1 MYEVVVD
8 RNLKFV
14 FLFSFVYCLL
24 CYFLA
29 IQWYE
34 KGYFSVYNIFFDTDA
49 NTNLS
54 SISHGWGRHSI
65 THAFLEIFS
74 IPVRIVEFIYSIM
87 FLVTDRLEFRE
98 LVALSISP
106 IFSSL
111 TIIYFYRCLT
121 LLDIKTHDANIFTL
135 IFAASFSNIIF
146 AIVPET
152 YAISCFLISYL
163 IFYFFKNE
171 RKESSGHIAVWF
183 ILAISLSGITITNIC
198 LFFLVFMVHLL
209 KNERLSWFDAIKKAS
224 LYSIVALLLVISF
237 YKLSHLVLDIKTGG
251 EGSVKWVETYLT
263 SSFWE
268 FQRNTINLFSAS
280 INSFSATYPTITVN
294 DKCGDF
300 TCNAI
305 SFTRGKS
312 DFLLLSCV
320 AIIWGTI
327 LFHSRKFV
335 FEKKWQ
341 SLYIICGLIIT
352 FNFALHIL
360 FGREM
365 FMYTQHWI
373 TPLLLLLVPI
383 ILNKRFISIGLLLL
397 LVIMNVNFLLNVEHL
412 VALK

>member
-1 MYEVVVD
+1 MFKVVVD
-8 RNLKFV
+8 RNFKFV
-14 FLFSFVYCLL
+14 LLFSFIYCLL
-24 CYFLA
+24 CYSLA
-29 IQWYE
+29 IHWYE
-34 KGYFSVYNIFFDTDA
+34 KDYFSVYDIFFDTDA
-49 NTNLS
+49 SSNLS
-54 SISHGWGRHSI
+54 SMSHGWGRHAI

-74 IPVRIVEFIYSIM
+74 IPIRIIEMIYSNL
-87 FLVTDRLEFRE
+87 FVVTDRLEFRE
-98 LVALSISP
+98 LIALSICP

-111 TIIYFYRCLT
+111 TLIYFYRI
-121 LLDIKTHDANIFTL
+121 LLLLNIKTLDANIFTL
-135 IFAASFSNIIF
+135 IFAVSFTNVIF

-152 YAISCFLISYL
+152 YAISCFFISYL

-171 RKESSGHIAVWF
+171 RERSTGHIAVWF

-198 LFFLVFMVHLL
+198 IFFLVFIIHLL
-209 KNERLSWFDAIKKAS
+209 KNEQLSWFDAIKKAS
-224 LYSIVALLLVISF
+224 LYSIIALLFVISF

-251 EGSVKWVETYLT
+251 EVSVKWVETYLT
-263 SSFWE
+263 SSFWG

-320 AIIWGTI
+320 ALIWGAVA
-327 LFHSRKFV
+327 FYSRKFV
-335 FEKKWQ
+335 FEKRWQ
-341 SLYIICGLIIT
+341 NLYLICSLIVA

-383 ILNKRFISIGLLLL
+383 IQNKRLISISLLVL
-397 LVIMNVNFLLNVEHL
+397 LVIVNVNFLLDVEQL